1 MVMIFEQLRLSDE
14 SGIREMS
21 DMATA
26 IVREHFDPLIGK
38 EQNDYMLALFQSR
51 DAIRR
56 QLENGYRCYF
66 VRLEGRNIG
75 FVAFYPKGDS
85 MYLSK
90 FYLYRSQRGNG
101 YSRRMMD
108 FVIREARRENLTGI
122 ELNVNKGNS
131 ACRAYEHL
139 GFRIIRS
146 EKNDIGQGFYM
157 DDYVY
162 RLDL

>member
-1 MVMIFEQLRLSDE
+1 MVFEQLRLSDE
-14 SGIREMS
+14 SGIAEMS
-21 DMATA
+21 DMASA

-38 EQNDYMLALFQSR
+38 EQNDYMLSLFQSR

-56 QLENGYRCYF
+56 QLENGYRYYF
-66 VRLEGRNIG
+66 VRLDDRNIG

-90 FYLYRSQRGNG
+90 FYLYRSERGKG
-101 YSRRMMD
+101 YSRQMMD
-108 FVIREARRENLTGI
+108 FVILETRSEGLKRI
-122 ELNVNKGNS
+122 ELNVNRGNS

-146 EKNDIGQGFYM
+146 EKNDIGQGFCM

>member
-1 MVMIFEQLRLSDE
+1 MVFERLQLSDE
-14 SGIREMS
+14 AGIGEMS

-38 EQNDYMLALFQSR
+38 AQNDYMLALFQSR

-56 QLENGYRCYF
+56 QLEKGYRYF
-66 VRLEGRNIG
+66 FVQLDGRNIG
-75 FVAFYPKGDS
+75 FVAFCPKGDS

-90 FYLYRSQRGNG
+90 FYLYRNERGKG
-101 YSRRMMD
+101 YSRRMLD
-108 FVIREARRENLTGI
+108 FVIRETRSAGLTGI
-122 ELNVNKGNS
+122 ELNVNKNNS

-157 DDYVY
+157 DDFVY
-162 RLDL
+162 RLEL

>member
-1 MVMIFEQLRLSDE
+1 MVFEQLRLSDE
-14 SGIREMS
+14 SGIAEMS
-21 DMATA
+21 DMASA

-38 EQNDYMLALFQSR
+38 EQNDYMLSLFQSR

-56 QLENGYRCYF
+56 QLENGYRYYF
-66 VRLEGRNIG
+66 VRLDDRNIG

-90 FYLYRSQRGNG
+90 FYLYRSERGKG
-101 YSRRMMD
+101 YSRQMMD
-108 FVIREARRENLTGI
+108 FVILETRSEGLKRI
-122 ELNVNKGNS
+122 ELNVNRGNS

>member
-1 MVMIFEQLRLSDE
+1 MVFEQLRLSDE
-14 SGIREMS
+14 SGIAEMS
-21 DMATA
+21 DMASA
-26 IVREHFDPLIGK
+26 IVREHFDPLIGN
-38 EQNDYMLALFQSR
+38 EQNDYMLSLFQSR

-56 QLENGYRCYF
+56 QLENGYRYYF
-66 VRLEGRNIG
+66 VRLDDRNIG

-90 FYLYRSQRGNG
+90 FYLYRSERGKG
-101 YSRRMMD
+101 YSRQMMD
-108 FVIREARRENLTGI
+108 FVILETRSEGLKRI
-122 ELNVNKGNS
+122 ELNVNRGNS